1 MGASKI
7 LVTVVDPKSG
17 VLAPGLKAE
26 DFSVLDDQTPRPV
39 EAAEVSHATLDIMT
53 LLDTSL
59 VGEMVHPLAANL
71 SRNSSPRSR
80 WPHVLDALYAA
91 IDGGFQSSAVRR
103 VILLLTAGVEGYS
116 RIARKTSSAWRAR
129 PAAPSS
135 TRGT

>member
-1 MGASKI
+1 
-7 LVTVVDPKSG
+7 
-17 VLAPGLKAE
+17 
-26 DFSVLDDQTPRPV
+26 
-39 EAAEVSHATLDIMT
+39 MT
-53 LLDTSL
+53 LLETSL

-91 IDGGFQSSAVRR
+91 IDGGFQSSTVRR